1 MPFYIIA
8 PGFFFLTMNVA
19 GMNMLSLPHLRNVIS
34 SHTEN
39 GSPRGACSFM
49 SQCVPPGLRQREC
62 RFPSSLGLRG
72 TWVIKMC
79 LQKNKV
85 LLMKSQTPEQ

>member
-1 MPFYIIA
+1 
-8 PGFFFLTMNVA
+8 MNVA

-39 GSPRGACSFM
+39 GSPRGARSLM

-79 LQKNKV
+79 LQKKQGAFNEVSNTRAVGNEKNIT
-85 LLMKSQTPEQ
+85 K